1 VDRCGTLIDLGPAF
15 LDKPNLGCLRTW
27 HCRDLGVKERHLS
40 MAKGT
45 DQNNRP
51 QVYSPP
57 RLRVLD
63 DLELVR
69 ALCDGCNDALA
80 ILFERHSP
88 LVFHIARMIVKD
100 EGEAEETVQ
109 QVFFD
114 LFRAIG
120 QFKPERGSFKTW
132 MLQFAYHRSINRR
145 EHLLSN
151 KFYNSQELD
160 EAICGDVL
168 SGARSLQNLSP
179 QEAARFIEQVLAT
192 LKPAQRRV
200 IQLTYFEGFTA
211 EEIAATSGE
220 TAAVVRHH
228 LYRGLSKL
236 RCILQEGGQVKQP
249 VSVKRE
255 GEQEGILVAHPR
267 TL

>member
-1 VDRCGTLIDLGPAF
+1 MT
-15 LDKPNLGCLRTW
+15 
-27 HCRDLGVKERHLS
+27 
-40 MAKGT
+40 KGA

-51 QVYSPP
+51 EVYSPP
-57 RLRVLD
+57 RLRALNDV
-63 DLELVR
+63 ELVS
-69 ALCDGCNDALA
+69 ALRDGCNDALA

-100 EGEAEETVQ
+100 DGEAEETVQ

-120 QFKPERGSFKTW
+120 QFNPERGSFKTW

-151 KFYNSQELD
+151 KFYNSLELD
-160 EAICGDVL
+160 DAICGEVL
-168 SGARSLQNLSP
+168 NGNRSLQHLSP
-179 QEAARFIEQVLAT
+179 QETARFIEQMLAT
-192 LKPAQRRV
+192 LKPPQRRV
-200 IQLTYFEGFTA
+200 IEMTYFEGFTA
-211 EEIAATSGE
+211 EEIAVKIGE
-220 TAAVVRHH
+220 TAVVVRHH

-236 RCILQEGGQVKQP
+236 RCILLKAGQSEQP
-249 VSVKRE
+249 VSAKRE

>member
-1 VDRCGTLIDLGPAF
+1 MT
-15 LDKPNLGCLRTW
+15 
-27 HCRDLGVKERHLS
+27 
-40 MAKGT
+40 KGA
-45 DQNNRP
+45 DQTNRP

-63 DLELVR
+63 DVELVS
-69 ALCDGCNDALA
+69 ALRDGCNDALA

-160 EAICGDVL
+160 EAICGEVL
-168 SGARSLQNLSP
+168 NGSRSLQHLSP
-179 QEAARFIEQVLAT
+179 QETARFIEQMLAS
-192 LKPAQRRV
+192 LKPPQRRV
-200 IQLTYFEGFTA
+200 IEMTYFEGFTA
-211 EEIAATSGE
+211 EEIAAKVGE

-236 RCILQEGGQVKQP
+236 RCILLESGPAERP
-249 VSVKRE
+249 VNVTRE
-255 GEQEGILVAHPR
+255 GEKEGMFVAHPR

>member
-1 VDRCGTLIDLGPAF
+1 MT
-15 LDKPNLGCLRTW
+15 
-27 HCRDLGVKERHLS
+27 
-40 MAKGT
+40 KGA
-45 DQNNRP
+45 DENSSP

-63 DLELVR
+63 DVELVS
-69 ALCDGCNDALA
+69 ALRDGCNDALA
-80 ILFERHSP
+80 VLFERHSP

-120 QFKPERGSFKTW
+120 QFRAERGSFKTW
-132 MLQFAYHRSINRR
+132 LLQFAYHRSINRR

-160 EAICGDVL
+160 EAICGETL
-168 SGARSLQNLSP
+168 NGTRSLENLSP
-179 QEAARFIEQVLAT
+179 QETARFIEQVLAT

-200 IQLTYFEGFTA
+200 IELTYFEGFTA
-211 EEIAATSGE
+211 EEIAAKIGE

-236 RCILQEGGQVKQP
+236 RSILQKGDQVEQP
-249 VSVKRE
+249 VSVKCE
-255 GEQEGILVAHPR
+255 GEQEGIFVAHPR